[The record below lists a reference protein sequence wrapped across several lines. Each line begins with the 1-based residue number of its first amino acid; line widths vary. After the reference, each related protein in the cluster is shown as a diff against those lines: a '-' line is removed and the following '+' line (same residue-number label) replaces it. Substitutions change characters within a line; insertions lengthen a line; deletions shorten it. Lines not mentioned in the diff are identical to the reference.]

1 MSSAIVG
8 NKRNLPIHAK
18 RSHDK
23 TFDRIWKYYYL
34 TDKQVKLS
42 DKEEE
47 IRRRWEFAWMM
58 DLTLLSRFKMS
69 KRICSKFKVSQRTA
83 YEDIKMSRMVFS
95 DPTQQNK
102 EAKRSILNNI
112 LETSLRKA
120 RARGDDMAVER
131 LAHRYSKINGLDFK
145 EADPI
150 EDIMKNQKPSVI
162 IFSADPE
169 TLKKQAESLVEDIDH
184 EELDESKA

>member
-1 MSSAIVG
+1 
-8 NKRNLPIHAK
+8 
-18 RSHDK
+18 
-23 TFDRIWKYYYL
+23 
-34 TDKQVKLS
+34 
-42 DKEEE
+42 
-47 IRRRWEFAWMM
+47 
-58 DLTLLSRFKMS
+58 
-69 KRICSKFKVSQRTA
+69 
-83 YEDIKMSRMVFS
+83 
-95 DPTQQNK
+95 
-102 EAKRSILNNI
+102 
-112 LETSLRKA
+112 
-120 RARGDDMAVER
+120 MAVER

>member
-1 MSSAIVG
+1 
-8 NKRNLPIHAK
+8 
-18 RSHDK
+18 
-23 TFDRIWKYYYL
+23 
-34 TDKQVKLS
+34 VKLS